1 MTSSEREKYLQNKIQ
16 SLIEVLKIMK
26 NRLDKFVDIYG
37 NLDGWEQI
45 DIQEYID
52 IDLNEETEEMNKNNI
67 IILDEKINK
76 KKREDI
82 SNDEK
87 SNGNTLK
94 EKDDT
99 EILAM
104 IKVLYIQ
111 ILDMINHIKYQNDIL
126 NVQYKN
132 LNNIKDILKKY
143 SE

>member
-1 MTSSEREKYLQNKIQ
+1 MIGSEREKYLQNKIQ

-52 IDLNEETEEMNKNNI
+52 IDLNEETEETSKNNI

-132 LNNIKDILKKY
+132 LNNIKDMLKKY

>member
-1 MTSSEREKYLQNKIQ
+1 MTASEREKYLQNKIQ

-26 NRLDKFVDIYG
+26 NRLDKFMDIYG
-37 NLDGWEQI
+37 NLDGWERI

-52 IDLNEETEEMNKNNI
+52 IDLNEETEETSKNNI

-76 KKREDI
+76 KKRKDI

-132 LNNIKDILKKY
+132 LNNIKDMLKKY

>member
-1 MTSSEREKYLQNKIQ
+1 MTGSEREKYLQNKIQ

-52 IDLNEETEEMNKNNI
+52 IDLNEETEETSKNNI

-132 LNNIKDILKKY
+132 LNNIKDMIKKY